1 LCDRVKTC
9 EFPLFP
15 GYVFSRF
22 CIGERW
28 RVIKIPGVI
37 ELVHFGN
44 RIPHIEAAEIEALRR
59 VVAAGVPREPLA
71 EIHVG
76 EVVEII
82 SGPLAGLA
90 GPVIQLRNELRLVLT
105 ITLLRQSLTVLVE
118 RHDIRP
124 VERSAPKRAIAT
136 SDKWDKTGQVA

>member
-1 LCDRVKTC
+1 MVCESELIAWYAVRVFANHERSVARLLRESGFEEFLPTYQTQRKLCDRVKTC

-37 ELVHFGN
+37 ELVHFGS
-44 RIPHIEAAEIEALRR
+44 RIAHIEAAEIEALRR
-59 VVAAGVPREPLA
+59 VVAAGLPREPLA
-71 EIHVG
+71 DIHIG

-82 SGPLAGLA
+82 GGPLAGPL
-90 GPVIQLRNELRLVLT
+90 GPVLPLSYE
-105 ITLLRQSLTVLVE
+105 
-118 RHDIRP
+118 
-124 VERSAPKRAIAT
+124 
-136 SDKWDKTGQVA
+136 